1 MLKISKTILILLL
14 LTTIGCN
21 NKEVKYSNSIISS
34 PHPLASEAGRYIYSL
49 GGNAFDAAVASAFAL
64 SVVEPSMS
72 GIGGRIQVIFKTQD
86 GVISGIDGTTQIPQ
100 SFYSD
105 DELPSFGYKTIGIP
119 GVVAGLLMLQEE
131 NGKLDL
137 ETVMQ
142 PAIKYAEDGFMLL
155 PGEILRQKYE
165 KDKLESFEGSKIYF
179 LDSIGNSFDIG
190 DRIIQ
195 KDLAKTLKI
204 ISKEGK
210 KGFYEGEI
218 AKKIVDDIQQNGG
231 FITLEDLKNYSAKRA
246 KVLEGKFNG
255 YNIHT
260 LNLPSYGSITI
271 QMLQIFDNLD
281 INDEKDWSI
290 KMSSA
295 IEESYKYR
303 PYQKNVDSLKSIL
316 SLNTAR
322 NIASSIEKNVIVSY
336 QNEIKEYNYSDLAM
350 QHTAHLT
357 TSDKY
362 GNVVSLT
369 QTLGPNMG
377 SRVATK
383 GLGFLYNVTMGPYL
397 GGYLGEDK
405 PGDRASSHI
414 SPTLFTKNNEVILAL
429 GAAGGNK
436 IPVAINQVAYRYLKQ
451 KFPLN
456 DALFM
461 PRVYMF
467 ESPRYVESHLVFIE
481 LMMIYS
487 SKVIIM

>member
-1 MLKISKTILILLL
+1 MLKISKTILIFLL
-14 LTTIGCN
+14 LTIIGCN
-21 NKEVKYSNSIISS
+21 NIEVKYSNSIISS
-34 PHPLASEAGRYIYSL
+34 PHPLASEAGRYIYSK

-119 GVVAGLLMLQEE
+119 GVVSGLLMLHEE
-131 NGKLDL
+131 NGQLDL
-137 ETVMQ
+137 ETIMQ

-195 KDLAKTLKI
+195 KDLANTLKI

-210 KGFYEGEI
+210 NGFYEGEI
-218 AKKIVDDIQQNGG
+218 AKKIVDDIQKNGG

-246 KVLEGKFNG
+246 KVLKGKFNG

-271 QMLQIFDNLD
+271 QMLQIFDNLE

-290 KMSSA
+290 KISSA

-322 NIASSIEKNVIVSY
+322 NIASSIEK
-336 QNEIKEYNYSDLAM
+336 KYNC
-350 QHTAHLT
+350 
-357 TSDKY
+357 
-362 GNVVSLT
+362 
-369 QTLGPNMG
+369 
-377 SRVATK
+377 
-383 GLGFLYNVTMGPYL
+383 
-397 GGYLGEDK
+397 
-405 PGDRASSHI
+405 
-414 SPTLFTKNNEVILAL
+414 
-429 GAAGGNK
+429 
-436 IPVAINQVAYRYLKQ
+436 
-451 KFPLN
+451 
-456 DALFM
+456 
-461 PRVYMF
+461 
-467 ESPRYVESHLVFIE
+467 
-481 LMMIYS
+481 
-487 SKVIIM
+487 